1 MSLFDKRSFFD
12 YNDLSR
18 NFNKVSVMELS
29 LLIILVLCLFFFLAG
44 FVDSVAGGG
53 GLISVPAMLLCGLPP
68 HIALGTGKFAS
79 TLGSLTSLWTFARN
93 HLVVLRI
100 APAGFLSAFAGGMAG
115 SALAMHLDSAVLGK
129 ILIFLLP
136 VGMLISLFSGRLA
149 TEEGE
154 LPERHLWI
162 RVILMGFLIGSYD
175 GFFGPG
181 TGSFFIIAQ
190 HLVLRMGLVRASAT
204 AKVFNL
210 ASNAGAFAVFASGGA
225 ALYSLGI
232 PLAAANILG
241 NQLGTRLAI
250 RIGSR
255 MVRNFLYIAL
265 TLLLIS
271 LIYRFFFA

>member
-241 NQLGTRLAI
+241 NQLSTRLAI
-250 RIGSR
+250 RIGAR

>member
-250 RIGSR
+250 RIGAR